1 MNLRDALG
9 TILAMLIMMAI
20 MGGGFYYQFKSDYPF
35 VDPLITSVKKSHK
48 IENVNSTAYQCRLSN
63 GEDTV
68 YFNLELSGSNKAAI
82 ITGYA
87 VRNNADWEIKES
99 KTELVKTDQQ

>member
-1 MNLRDALG
+1 
-9 TILAMLIMMAI
+9 MMAI

-35 VDPLITSVKKSHK
+35 VDPLIASVKKSQK
-48 IENVNSTAYQCRLSN
+48 IDNVSSTSYQCRLSN

-68 YFNLELSGSNKAAI
+68 YFDLELSGSNKAAI

-87 VRNNADWEIKES
+87 VRNNAVWEVKES
-99 KTELVKTDQQ
+99 NTEVAQTDQQ